1 MSMISFVGFKWVWQ
15 GQLCYPLVEGAQ
27 YGVSVLSININT
39 PEFYG
44 GAPADLAAATVSPFL
59 PPARLQQMAV
69 TLNSVT
75 LGWDPAAGLAGA
87 QLDYQILYEHLPTAV
102 MYSVAIPYSATVS
115 NMFTVTGLQNAE
127 PYSFTVQVKTHSA
140 CQTSIHLL

>member
-1 MSMISFVGFKWVWQ
+1 MISFVGFKWVWQ

-75 LGWDPAAGLAGA
+75 LGWDGGLRWLAWGPGLVEG
-87 QLDYQILYEHLPTAV
+87 QLE
-102 MYSVAIPYSATVS
+102 
-115 NMFTVTGLQNAE
+115 AE
-127 PYSFTVQVKTHSA
+127 FS
-140 CQTSIHLL
+140 